1 MQLVNDAQNAI
12 TSLRPIERKIPS
24 VQNVKKRMKMFNTQ
38 NDGEQIT
45 KLNSRVTD
53 LHDAYRVLLQNVNN
67 LRKEMDEY
75 CRDYELDRVKETIDK
90 LQNKLDEKCSF
101 KVHLKISDQVDYVEN
116 EQQRLE
122 TKMINDHQDLNWKIK
137 QLENK
142 IEDKTLADV
151 KEEATSTNPGEVYLQ
166 AKDKVLAAMDYLLDT
181 DVGHFEFSNRAMN
194 CLGHRR
200 ITTMRNLISFSEKSL
215 HKTNNLGTRTLIEIK
230 SVLAKYDLKLR
241 EEGDFDDLD
250 ELQEKLKYE
259 KD

>member
-1 MQLVNDAQNAI
+1 
-12 TSLRPIERKIPS
+12 
-24 VQNVKKRMKMFNTQ
+24 MKMFSAQ
-38 NDGEQIT
+38 NDEDQIT
-45 KLNSRVTD
+45 QLNNRVTD
-53 LHDAYRVLLQNVNN
+53 LHEAYRALLQSVNN

-101 KVHLKISDQVDYVEN
+101 KVHLKISEI
-116 EQQRLE
+116 LE
-122 TKMINDHQDLNWKIK
+122 DLDWKIK

-142 IEDKTLADV
+142 IEDKTLAEV

-181 DVGHFEFSNRAMN
+181 DVGHFEFSSRAMN
-194 CLGHRR
+194 CFGHRR

-215 HKTNNLGTRTLIEIK
+215 LKTNNLGTRTLIEIK

-241 EEGDFDDLD
+241 EEDDLDELDELD
-250 ELQEKLKYE
+250 ELQEKLNHE